1 MGLVG
6 IYSIEIQ
13 LKRRTIMKKLLS
25 LLAVMLI
32 AITAD
37 AQAPFTYYRPVQPS
51 TGGDGYSQPSYNY
64 GNSYSNGYGNSNSYY
79 YSAPQSSQQE
89 GSQVLSTRGYYI
101 KDNQWNTV
109 LLRVKIVD
117 EKVYVVGIKRSTTG
131 WSEQSSRA
139 SSTNLLQKEIR
150 DVFDYY
156 VNDYIY
162 GRIYF

>member
-51 TGGDGYSQPSYNY
+51 TGGDSYSQPSYN
-64 GNSYSNGYGNSNSYY
+64 YGNSNSYY

-89 GSQVLSTRGYYI
+89 GSQVLSTRGYYF

-109 LLRVKIVD
+109 LLRVKVVGNN
-117 EKVYVVGIKRSTTG
+117 VYVVGIKRSSTG
-131 WSEQSSRA
+131 WSQQSTKA
-139 SSTNLLQKEIR
+139 STTDYLQKEIKE
-150 DVFDYY
+150 VFDYY
-156 VNDYIY
+156 IGDYVY